1 MLEKRSVD
9 QMLIK
14 ARSHVHN
21 GEVEKAQRL
30 YQDVLQAKK
39 EYKLDLSNSILIGDR
54 DTDLEAGKNAGI
66 NNLVKIRTNN
76 VEDYIENI
84 LNV

>member
-14 ARSHVHN
+14 ARSHVHK

-39 EYKLDLSNSILIGDR
+39 ELIKQE
-54 DTDLEAGKNAGI
+54 LAVLKKPKQ
-66 NNLVKIRTNN
+66 NNERHQCRA
-76 VEDYIENI
+76 
-84 LNV
+84 